1 MKMKQVKN
9 ILAAAALLA
18 LPMTFT
24 SCEDILGEWSKP
36 VPSTTPA
43 TQGKFIV
50 YTDKDTKSFVD
61 IPADA
66 TVWTGTVAPG
76 DLAAG
81 TYVVEGNAVCS
92 GKIRLQ
98 GETKLILKD
107 GAKLT
112 VDGFGY
118 YTGGFLNIYGQSDDE
133 ATMGQLVCKVLA
145 VDALNIYGGN
155 ITVANEDHN
164 VNYTVQSFSGD
175 MTIYAGILRATSGYE
190 AAILV
195 APNKTLTINGGTVI
209 ARSLS
214 TLCRAGISAGTVVI
228 NGGTVE
234 AYGSD
239 NPNDVNYYEGQ
250 GAPGI
255 LYKTSFDYQGGSL
268 TAICGAQH
276 ASATKE
282 SRAIATETLGANP
295 IYEAGS
301 LHNTSAA
308 AVTVKTSTD
317 RTTWSGTQ
325 DIAAGTTQA
334 LNFKG
339 IKID

>member
-1 MKMKQVKN
+1 MKQIKN
-9 ILAAAALLA
+9 ILAVATMLA

-36 VPSTTPA
+36 VPS
-43 TQGKFIV
+43 QGKFIV
-50 YTDKDTKSFVD
+50 YTDKDTKTFVD

-81 TYVVEGNAVCS
+81 TYVVEGNVVCS
-92 GKIRLQ
+92 GDIKLT

-112 VDGFGY
+112 VNRLSY
-118 YTGGFLNIYGQSDDE
+118 ITGGILNIYGQSDDE

-155 ITVANEDHN
+155 ITVANEDHS

-175 MTIYAGILRATSGYE
+175 MTIYAGILRATSGYD

-195 APNKTLTINGGTVI
+195 APEKTLTINGGTVI

-214 TLCRAGISAGTVVI
+214 IYCRAGISAGTVVI

-239 NPNDVNYYEGQ
+239 NPNDPTHYKGQ

-268 TAICGAQH
+268 TAICGAPH
-276 ASATKE
+276 TSATE
-282 SRAIATETLGANP
+282 DSRAIATETDGGDKYYKVGL
-295 IYEAGS
+295 

-308 AVTVKTSTD
+308 AVTVKTSAN
-317 RTTWSGTQ
+317 RTSWTGTQ
-325 DIAAGTTQA
+325 NIAADATQA
-334 LNFKG
+334 LDFQG
-339 IKID
+339 IKIE